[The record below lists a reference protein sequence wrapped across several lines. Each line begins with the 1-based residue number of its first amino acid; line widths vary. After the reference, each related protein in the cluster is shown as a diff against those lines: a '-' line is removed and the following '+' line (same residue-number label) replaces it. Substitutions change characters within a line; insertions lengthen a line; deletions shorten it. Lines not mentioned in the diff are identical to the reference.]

1 MNLVK
6 LARGEL
12 GQLSM
17 DRPARKRRFRPIQ
30 LLLIVPY
37 VAVLWPPFYNQA
49 EPSLAGVPF
58 FYWYQM
64 LWIAI
69 GALILLPIYR
79 AEERDAG
86 AGR

>member
-1 MNLVK
+1 MN
-6 LARGEL
+6 
-12 GQLSM
+12 
-17 DRPARKRRFRPIQ
+17 RPSRKRRFRLVH

-37 VAVLWPPFYNQA
+37 VAVLWPPFYDHA

-69 GALILLPIYR
+69 GALILLPAYLV
-79 AEERDAG
+79 EERDSG
-86 AGR
+86 AAR